1 LPSYFGSSII
11 VPEWDRITKIVFL
24 VLQANWTYILFI
36 CAFFSFQSLRSQDI
50 KPTKKTVIPAV
61 KKDTITKPKLKAKGV
76 LKKDSLSLKAR
87 DSVLLKSKDS
97 IANDSIK
104 PKEKIDGIITHT
116 AKDYTIQD
124 AKNQRVTLYNEA
136 QILYTDIDLK
146 AGEII
151 VDYKK
156 NILFAKGITDSTGYT
171 QRPVFIQGNQES
183 TQDSMIYNF
192 KSKKAIIYGLKTL
205 QGEMYTYGNKT
216 KRVNDSTVF
225 VRKIR
230 FTTSDKEKSPD
241 YYIATDKAKIVPG
254 KKIIVGGSQL
264 FIADVP
270 TPLFLP
276 FAYFP
281 MTNESTSGF
290 LIPQFDTGSSD
301 RGIGFMNGGYY
312 FAINDYVDLGI
323 QGDAYSNGSWGLRAS
338 SNYRKRYSFSG
349 TFSFSYESNINGI
362 RGFSDFTKSNN
373 YNIRWNHSQDPK
385 SNPNSRFSASVNLG
399 SSRFFRQSQNQFN
412 VAQTQNNVFS
422 SSVNWD
428 KTFVDSPFNLAVT
441 ATHQQNSNT
450 ESITMTLPS
459 VTLNMNRIFP
469 FAGKGGIK
477 KTPIQKL
484 GFNYN
489 LQGQYLINT
498 TDDEFFTPRMFETA
512 RAGMQ
517 HRTSTNTN
525 IRVMKYFTLS
535 PSVNYEEVWHFD
547 YIQKNYDATQNVVVT
562 DTLRGF
568 KSYREYNFGMSLST
582 NIYGTFNFKK
592 GRLRGIRHT
601 FRPSISYSYRPDFRN
616 QHLQY
621 VQQSTDPNDLLA
633 YTPFDQGIYGG
644 PSGGLSNSIGIALN
658 NVLEAKVAPK
668 DPDSDEED
676 EKIMLLNNLNFTTAY
691 NIAAD
696 SLRWSPVSFSA
707 GTRLF
712 KDKLAIN
719 LNGSLDPYQVNDNGV
734 RINKFN
740 PGLFRLTNANLT
752 ANVSLTNKDFDK
764 EKKDDKEENRNGN
777 GANNPPDTM
786 GANIDPTNR
795 FGQRNNRNSGNS
807 NEPKEAELYRSKM
820 PWSLNLIYSASYRN
834 NGITPGA
841 VQVHTIGF
849 SGNLE
854 LSPKWRV
861 GYSSGYDIKGG
872 AFSFTRLNF
881 TRDLDSWQFNF
892 NWVPFGGNSSYNFFI
907 GVKSS
912 VLADL
917 KWDKNK
923 PPDRRLF

>member
-1 LPSYFGSSII
+1 M
-11 VPEWDRITKIVFL
+11 
-24 VLQANWTYILFI
+24 QANWSYILL
-36 CAFFSFQSLRSQDI
+36 FFSLLAFQNVHSQDI
-50 KPTKKTVIPAV
+50 KPKRKTVVPIV
-61 KKDTITKPKLKAKGV
+61 KKDTLKKPVTVKPV
-76 LKKDSLSLKAR
+76 FQKKDSLLA
-87 DSVLLKSKDS
+87 KSKDS
-97 IANDSIK
+97 TVVDSIK
-104 PKEKIDGIITHT
+104 PKEKIEDIITHI
-116 AKDYTIQD
+116 AKDFTIQD

-156 NILFAKGITDSTGYT
+156 NILFAKGLTDSTGYT
-171 QRPVFIQGNQES
+171 QRPVFVQGNQES
-183 TQDSMIYNF
+183 VQDSMIYNF
-192 KSKKAIIYGLKTL
+192 KSKKAIIYGLKTI

-230 FTTSDKEKSPD
+230 FTTSDKEKNPD

-264 FIADVP
+264 YIADVP
-270 TPLFLP
+270 TPIYLP

-281 MTNESTSGF
+281 MTETSMSGF

-301 RGIGFMNGGYY
+301 RGIGFQSGGYY
-312 FAINDYVDLGI
+312 FAINDYVDLSVL
-323 QGDAYSNGSWGLRAS
+323 GDAYSNGSWGMRIS
-338 SNYRKRYSFSG
+338 SNYQKRYRFG
-349 TFSFSYESNINGI
+349 GIFSFNYESNINGI
-362 RGFSDFTKSNN
+362 RGFSDYSKSSN
-373 YNIRWNHSQDPK
+373 YNIRWSHSQDAK
-385 SNPNSRFSASVNLG
+385 ANPNSRFSASVNLG

-412 VAQTQNNVFS
+412 VAQTQNNIFS
-422 SSVNWD
+422 SSINYD
-428 KTFVDSPFNLAVT
+428 KTFVGTPFNMSVT

-477 KTPIQKL
+477 KTPVQKL

-498 TDDEFFTPRMFETA
+498 TDDEFFKPRMFETA

-525 IRVMKYFTLS
+525 IRIMKYFTLS
-535 PSVNYEEVWHFD
+535 PNTNYKEIWHFD
-547 YIQKNYDATQNVVVT
+547 YIRKNYDATENVVVT

-592 GRLRGIRHT
+592 GRLKAIRHT
-601 FRPSISYSYRPDFRN
+601 FRPSISYSYRPDFRD

-621 VQQSTDPNDLLA
+621 VQQSADPNDLQP
-633 YTPFDQGIYGG
+633 YTVFDQGIYGG
-644 PSGGLSNSIGIALN
+644 PSGGISNSIGITLN

-676 EKIMLLNNLNFTTAY
+676 EKIMLLNNLNFSTSY

-707 GTRLF
+707 GTRLL

-719 LNGSLDPYQVNDNGV
+719 FNGSLDPYQVNENGI
-734 RINKFN
+734 RINQFN

-752 ANVSLTNKDFDK
+752 ANISLRSTDFEKDK
-764 EKKDDKEENRNGN
+764 ENKEENNRGN

-795 FGQRNNRNSGNS
+795 FGRRNNNTDSGGT
-807 NEPKEAELYRSKM
+807 KKAELYKSKI
-820 PWSLNLIYSASYRN
+820 PWTLNLIYAATYSN
-834 NGITPGA
+834 NGVQPGA
-841 VQVHTIGF
+841 VRVHTLGF
-849 SGNLE
+849 SGDLE
-854 LSPKWRV
+854 LTPKWRI
-861 GYSSGYDIKGG
+861 GYSSGYDIKNG

-892 NWVPFGGNSSYNFFI
+892 NWVPFGGNSSYTFFI